1 MKKATAIIL
10 VLILSIGLF
19 ACGGGGPS
27 IVGKWSMEVSEAGV
41 TGKMIYEFTS
51 DGKLNITVDTGN
63 ADNDKL
69 LNDMFAEYK
78 VTYEAKDGKLTLK
91 SDNPEFEPLEAQ
103 AFTIKDDTLTF
114 DEYTLKRVK

>member
-10 VLILSIGLF
+10 VLILSFGLF

-51 DGKLNITVDTGN
+51 DGKLFITVDTGN
-63 ADNDKL
+63 AENDKL
-69 LNDMFAEYK
+69 VNDMFSEFQ

-91 SDNPEFEPLEAQ
+91 SDNPELEPVEGV
-103 AFTIKDDTLTF
+103 AFTIKDDKLSF
-114 DEYTLKRVK
+114 DEYTLERMK